1 MREAFADQLDGVV
14 SDLVTLTQMVQQAT
28 SRASHSLMNADA
40 HVAEQVIADDEKI
53 DALREHIEEECFDIL
68 ARQQPVAGDL
78 RMLVAAVRMVSD
90 LERMGDLSVHVA
102 KVAQLRM
109 PGLAVPEEMVPIFRR
124 MSEVALHMIGQDAQI
139 IANRDVE
146 AARRLEEADEEMDE
160 LRKQSFRI
168 LLGDSWQHGV
178 EPAIDVALVGRYYE
192 RIGDHAVSI
201 ARRVIYLVTGDL
213 GSP

>member
-14 SDLVTLTQMVQQAT
+14 SDLVTLAQMVQQAT
-28 SRASHSLMNADA
+28 NRASHSLLTADS
-40 HVAEQVIADDEKI
+40 HIAEQVIADDRKI
-53 DALREHIEEECFDIL
+53 DALRDRIEEECFDIL

-78 RMLVAAVRMVSD
+78 RMLVASVRMVSD

-109 PGLAVPEEMVPIFRR
+109 PELAVPEEMTPIITR
-124 MSEVALHMIGQDAQI
+124 MAEVSYAMIGQDAEI
-139 IANRDVE
+139 IASRDVE
-146 AARRLEEADEEMDE
+146 AARRLEEADEELDM

-168 LLGDSWQHGV
+168 ILGDNWNYGV
-178 EPAIDVALVGRYYE
+178 EPAIDLALIGRYYE

-201 ARRVIYLVTGDL
+201 ARRVIYLVTGT
-213 GSP
+213 